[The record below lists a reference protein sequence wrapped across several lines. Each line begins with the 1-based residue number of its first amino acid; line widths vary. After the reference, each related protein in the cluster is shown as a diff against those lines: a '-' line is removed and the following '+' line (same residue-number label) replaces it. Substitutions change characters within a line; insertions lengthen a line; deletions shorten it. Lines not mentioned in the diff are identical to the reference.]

1 MTAVSAF
8 PSASG
13 SASSGI
19 KVSPGCRR
27 GAGSRMGVACVAS
40 RRTPGTAR
48 LGRAWCSLG
57 GVSKRPGGPRS
68 IWAPPGSQGSG
79 GRSSLADCGGLY
91 RRTVSASI
99 RPRPAR
105 APRSGPASSYAA
117 LRSTLLVPR
126 SRLPLRRLTATGVD
140 EQRLDNLLVSVRDL
154 DPERANQRVVLLDEC
169 RKQQPPRFAAKQ
181 QLAPEPEP

>member
-1 MTAVSAF
+1 MF
-8 PSASG
+8 
-13 SASSGI
+13 
-19 KVSPGCRR
+19 
-27 GAGSRMGVACVAS
+27 
-40 RRTPGTAR
+40 AR
-48 LGRAWCSLG
+48 
-57 GVSKRPGGPRS
+57 GVSKGPGGPRS
-68 IWAPPGSQGSG
+68 IWAPPGEPGKWGAQFP
-79 GRSSLADCGGLY
+79 GRLRRLY

-99 RPRPAR
+99 RPRLAR
-105 APRSGPASSYAA
+105 APRSGPARTRAA

-154 DPERANQRVVLLDEC
+154 DPERANQRVVLLDER